1 MLTPGLYVLIA
12 SPRVVAPPGT
22 PRLPLVPATAAI
34 EDGLGDGVAVTDVV
48 RLEVID
54 AVIYERMGGPYTLVG
69 FPDPVDLAGGQLPIV
84 FDPGR
89 GDETIA
95 RFPNGVDHNDAAA
108 DFGSSASTPG
118 AAN

>member
-1 MLTPGLYVLIA
+1 MLTPGAYVLIA

-22 PRLPLVPATAAI
+22 PRLPLVPAI
-34 EDGLGDGVAVTDVV
+34 EDGLGDRVAVIDVV

-108 DFGSSASTPG
+108 DFASRASTPG
-118 AAN
+118 SAN

>member
-1 MLTPGLYVLIA
+1 VL
-12 SPRVVAPPGT
+12 T
-22 PRLPLVPATAAI
+22 PRLPLLPATDAI
-34 EDGLGDGVAVTDVV
+34 EDGLGDGVAVIDVV

-54 AVIYERMGGPYTLVG
+54 AVIYMGGPSTPMG

-84 FDPGR
+84 CDMGR

-95 RFPNGVDHNDAAA
+95 RIPNGVDHNDAAA
-108 DFGSSASTPG
+108 DFASRASTPG